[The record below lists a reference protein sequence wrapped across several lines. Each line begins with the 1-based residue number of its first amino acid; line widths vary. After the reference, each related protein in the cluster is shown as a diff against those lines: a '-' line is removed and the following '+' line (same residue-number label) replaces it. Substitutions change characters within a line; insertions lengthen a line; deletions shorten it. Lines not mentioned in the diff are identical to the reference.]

1 MRALGLCL
9 SGALCLILVG
19 CNTPGQSPVTDPF
32 APYMGPTT
40 VTPPGTN
47 LTAPSNPFGQGSPAQ
62 VAPQSKK
69 PSNRYGATSTDVSEE
84 VAQVRD
90 SDWQPQA
97 KRVSLASDEGDD
109 GSTVEAA
116 DAEMTSEDESGV
128 TTADFQEEI
137 AEEAPR
143 ENPTRSKSLNFKA
156 NRSSDQDGEVTG
168 TLR

>member
-19 CNTPGQSPVTDPF
+19 CNTPGQPPVTDPF

-40 VTPPGTN
+40 VNPPGTN

-69 PSNRYGATSTDVSEE
+69 PSNRYGSTSTNASDEIE
-84 VAQVRD
+84 QVRD

-97 KRVSLASDEGDD
+97 KRVSLAADEGDD

-116 DAEMTSEDESGV
+116 DAELTVEDESGA
-128 TTADFQEEI
+128 TTAEYQEEL

-143 ENPTRSKSLNFKA
+143 ENPTRGKSVKFKA